1 MAQIKDLWQDDFDEW
16 NDDKKFI
23 HSADKNDI
31 FINEREIWYIK
42 MGINIWFEQN
52 WKKAFRRPVLIIKK
66 IWNLFFSIPLT
77 TNIKRWIFYYKI
89 KEKIKNKESCLILSQ
104 WRVYDKKRF
113 MDIVWII
120 NKDEFED
127 IKKILRDMYL

>member
-42 MGINIWFEQN
+42 MGINI
-52 WKKAFRRPVLIIKK
+52 
-66 IWNLFFSIPLT
+66 
-77 TNIKRWIFYYKI
+77 
-89 KEKIKNKESCLILSQ
+89 
-104 WRVYDKKRF
+104 
-113 MDIVWII
+113 
-120 NKDEFED
+120 
-127 IKKILRDMYL
+127 